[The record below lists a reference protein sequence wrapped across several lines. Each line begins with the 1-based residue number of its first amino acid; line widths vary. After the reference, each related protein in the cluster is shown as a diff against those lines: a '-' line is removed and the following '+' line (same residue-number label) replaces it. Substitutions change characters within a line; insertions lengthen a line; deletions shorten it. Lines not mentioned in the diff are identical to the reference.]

1 MSVTSLPASFNSY
14 NKRYYKTRNIQRN
27 PSTETMLAN
36 IRLKIKNLQ
45 KILNIDKFNNRIN
58 RLFRSTAGYS
68 TSMLGNMVVSGNTL
82 HHEMIHYYL
91 DNLIDYRNKLVN
103 TN

>member
-1 MSVTSLPASFNSY
+1 MSTTSLPTSFNSY
-14 NKRYYKTRNIQRN
+14 NKHYRKSYIERDTSIE
-27 PSTETMLAN
+27 TELAKV
-36 IRLKIKNLQ
+36 RLKIRNLQ
-45 KILNIDKFNNRIN
+45 KILNKEKFNNRIN

-91 DNLIDYRNKLVN
+91 DNIIDYRKKLVF
-103 TN
+103 TI